1 MLALRVQP
9 GDAVVTIDGERW
21 EGSRNADRLVVEL
34 APGVHRVEIRKEGYR
49 PYSSDVML
57 RSGETQALNVALTR

>member
-9 GDAVVTIDGERW
+9 GDAVVLIDGERW
-21 EGSRNADRLVVEL
+21 DGSRNADRLVVQL

-49 PYSSDVML
+49 PYSSDVTVG
-57 RSGETQALNVALTR
+57 RDETEALNVALAR